1 MATNLLPYE
10 IWLNSI
16 VQYFPTLTQKQVQIK
31 SKSSTAKSLN
41 FTVEVGKKNDRWE
54 FKKNLETLLRQKEKG
69 LKVDST
75 LRGGK
80 DTKIVFVDKFYEKM
94 GLQIPIN
101 LEFKDDKPKTA
112 TTEQQE
118 LGSAYIFTQ
127 ALVKNK
133 KYKLPKGVSDSK
145 NLTAP
150 QLNEIFE
157 SDLPELKKIFGIPE
171 NQTFEYYDWLNA
183 FYFQQK
189 VLLEKYGSPKFSRF
203 DRNGGFM
210 DYISKLVKIKFG
222 ISKKDTWDPAD
233 VWAVDGSQSDIEKKI
248 NNELKEIEDYS
259 FMKKTYANNPVM
271 LENKLRIGIIKL
283 NSVLIDLLDAEKVVG
298 ISLKLS
304 DKGAHI
310 EEINL
315 VKVEELRES
324 NKGLIDTV
332 TDGFEV
338 NPRNDFTCKFEIP
351 QGKETFTQ
359 DVRVVANDK
368 KNGGIFDF
376 QIKANSSESTTG
388 SNLKFEVTIKGMS
401 KARGGKVPVDALQKL
416 IDGIQKNAFQN
427 EFSKFPRNV
436 GEFNDKI
443 STYKT
448 MFQKLKTK
456 GVDFGVPFEDT
467 NTKKESFINNV
478 TKAFTNKNK
487 TFTTNATCK
496 LMGFEFLY
504 FLVTLSEDQMKELLT
519 DMSFLAQKKNT
530 RKMDTFGPFIKIA

>member
-1 MATNLLPYE
+1 MATTNLVAYE
-10 IWLNSI
+10 NWLQSI
-16 VQYFPTLTQKQVQIK
+16 IHHFPALTQKQVNIK
-31 SKSSTAKSLN
+31 SKSSSSKSLN
-41 FTVEVGKKNDRWE
+41 FTVEVGTKNDRWE
-54 FKKNLETLLRQKEKG
+54 FKKNLDSLLSSEKG

-80 DTKIVFVDKFYEKM
+80 DTKIVFADKFYEKM

-133 KYKLPKGVSDSK
+133 KYKLPKGVSDAK
-145 NLTAP
+145 NLTPP

-157 SDLPELKKIFGIPE
+157 GDMPELKKIFGIPAS
-171 NQTFEYYDWLNA
+171 QTFGYYDWLNA

-189 VLLEKYGSPKFSRF
+189 VLLEKYGAPKFSRF

-210 DYISKLVKIKFG
+210 DYISALVKTKFG

-233 VWAVDGSQSDIEKKI
+233 VWAIEGSEDDIEKRI
-248 NNELKEIEDYS
+248 NDELKEVEDYS
-259 FMKKTYANNPVM
+259 SMKKTYTNNPEM
-271 LENKLRIGIIKL
+271 MENKIRIGIIKL
-283 NSVLIDLLDAEKVVG
+283 NSVLIDLLTEEKVVG
-298 ISLKLS
+298 ISLKLT

-310 EEINL
+310 EEINFTK
-315 VKVEELRES
+315 VKELREA

-338 NPRNDFTCKFEIP
+338 DPKKDFTCKFEVP

-359 DVRVVANDK
+359 DVRVVANDT
-368 KNGGIFDF
+368 KNSGIFDF

-416 IDGIQKNAFQN
+416 INGIKNDGFVNDFN
-427 EFSKFPRNV
+427 KFPKNV

-443 STYKT
+443 STYEK
-448 MFQKLKTK
+448 MFNALKSK
-456 GVDFGVPFEDT
+456 GVDFGVPFHDKD
-467 NTKKESFINNV
+467 TKKPSFVTNV
-478 TKAFTNKNK
+478 TNAFMHKNR

-504 FLVTLSEDQMKELLT
+504 FLVSIKESQMRELLT